1 MFIPADILRQFMH
14 DLLFLTSYIE
24 KGNYFPQPLTSEEE
38 AQCIERHLHGDA
50 EARQTLIERNLR
62 LVVHVAKKYNGCGK
76 DMDDL
81 ISIGTIGLIKA
92 VNTFNRKKGTQLAT
106 YAARC
111 IDNEILMTIR
121 SAKKEKNEV
130 YIQEPIGVD
139 KEGNE
144 ISLIDVLGT
153 GQDDVIDKVDLK
165 MQMEKLGDMIIKSLN
180 DREQKV
186 IFYRYGLRGCKRLT
200 QREIGKLLGISRS
213 YVSRIEKKAI
223 EVLNG
228 LFPESDMPE

>member
-1 MFIPADILRQFMH
+1 MLLQFMR
-14 DLLFLTSYIE
+14 DLLTLASFVE
-24 KGNYFPQPLTSEEE
+24 KGNYFPQPLSPEDESMY
-38 AQCIERHLHGDA
+38 IDRHLRGDE
-50 EARQTLIERNLR
+50 EARQTLIEHNLR
-62 LVVHVAKKYNGCGK
+62 LVVHVAKKYHGSGK

-92 VNTFNRKKGTQLAT
+92 VNTYNRKKGTQLAT

-121 SAKKEKNEV
+121 AAKKEKNEV
-130 YIQEPIGVD
+130 FIQEPIGKD

-153 GQDDVIDKVDLK
+153 NQDDVIDKVDLK
-165 MQMEKLGDMIIKSLN
+165 LQMEKLSDLIEKNLN
-180 DREQKV
+180 ERERKV
-186 IFYRYGLRGCKRLT
+186 IFYRYGLNDCKRLT

-228 LFPESDMPE
+228 LFPDSAV